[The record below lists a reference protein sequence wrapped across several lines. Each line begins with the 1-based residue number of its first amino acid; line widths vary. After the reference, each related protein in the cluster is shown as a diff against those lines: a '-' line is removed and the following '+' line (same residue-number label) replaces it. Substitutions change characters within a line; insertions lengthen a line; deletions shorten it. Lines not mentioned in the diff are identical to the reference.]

1 MKPADNISHRD
12 PFQPAA
18 SVLDKQALEA
28 LAATPPAITPAEA
41 GLVLSSTIVGR
52 QQRVARVGN
61 KTYRIGNHIKADK
74 DGQELDFILAEIEPG
89 SVVLVRDGH
98 RYEVLIKRPQHAIRA
113 GGAPTG
119 NSPDEAQPTDDAVDE
134 LLSGG
139 GLGAGGRLGQSRSTR
154 DRSRT

>member
-1 MKPADNISHRD
+1 MQPADSVAHRD

-28 LAATPPAITPAEA
+28 QAAKPAAITPTEA

-52 QQRVARVGN
+52 QQQVARVGN

-89 SVVLVRDGH
+89 SVVLVRDGQ
-98 RYEVLIKRPQHAIRA
+98 RYEVPLKRPQHAISSAPRRPATVRRGPGKPEALDQLLSRWARRA
-113 GGAPTG
+113 GRK
-119 NSPDEAQPTDDAVDE
+119 
-134 LLSGG
+134 
-139 GLGAGGRLGQSRSTR
+139 LGRTAALG
-154 DRSRT
+154 DRSRA